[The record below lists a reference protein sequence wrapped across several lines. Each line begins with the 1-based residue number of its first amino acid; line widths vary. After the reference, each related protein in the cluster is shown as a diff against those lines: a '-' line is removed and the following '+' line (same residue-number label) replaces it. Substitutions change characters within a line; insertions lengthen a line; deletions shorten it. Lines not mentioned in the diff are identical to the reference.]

1 MILAASE
8 PYKFSASPVTYNISP
23 VEKFGNVRP
32 ARSSI
37 CQRKQYLGS
46 TITFDAAEGSVEE
59 IAAVIGENKSSAIFF
74 DSDVAFCMRMFR
86 DRWGYLA
93 FRRGG

>member
-1 MILAASE
+1 MSDRRDLYVSGDN
-8 PYKFSASPVTYNISP
+8 T
-23 VEKFGNVRP
+23 
-32 ARSSI
+32 
-37 CQRKQYLGS
+37 LGS